1 MGSDTDLYLY
11 TVSLEFSRARYR
23 KRRLALPPQCAGGF
37 LQPVPGDVASGD
49 VQQPQT
55 GHGERRGHQLGE
67 EVVAQPVAGETQLGE
82 AGLKLQRAEER
93 AEGRQAQTQTG
104 RRHGRAP
111 VLHLA
116 QPGDVLVLL
125 CEGGDKV

>member
-1 MGSDTDLYLY
+1 M
-11 TVSLEFSRARYR
+11 
-23 KRRLALPPQCAGGF
+23 ALPHQCADGV

-93 AEGRQAQTQTG
+93 AEGRRAQTQTG